1 MMQAIFRS
9 FLKVLVSFCFLALLS
24 GCGDPTINVSPD
36 RDADEAA
43 IRALLSATEAA
54 ANSGGS
60 VDVTALYT
68 SEGDVWIAGLSRQST
83 HEGVRENEEQFQGIP
98 GFQKWHVSNRSIRFI
113 SPDAAI
119 VESSAVTTLD
129 SGKFDEEATV
139 VVTRTDAGW
148 KIAAARVMNFDQTLL
163 NLMTSDVRTSDQQR
177 IKDVLNGIV
186 AAAQTGDLDA
196 YLSFVTED
204 AVMMWGG
211 QPEVIGHKA
220 VHEFMSQFSSGT
232 QFDVQWETDEIEIF
246 GNRAYHRY
254 SGIAVMTPNDGG
266 DVVRLDRK
274 YFDLLRKE
282 EDGTWRLSHHIY
294 NLNVPYSQD

>member
-9 FLKVLVSFCFLALLS
+9 SSKVLVCLCFLALLS
-24 GCGDPTINVSPD
+24 GCGSPTINASPD

-43 IRALLSATEAA
+43 IRALLAEIEAA
-54 ANSGGS
+54 ANAGGS
-60 VDVTALYT
+60 VDVAALYT
-68 SEGDVWIAGLSRQST
+68 PEGDVWIAGLSRRST
-83 HEGVRENEEQFQGIP
+83 QEGVRDNEEEFQGIP
-98 GFQKWHVSNRSIRFI
+98 GFQSWHSSNRSIRFI

-163 NLMTSDVRTSDQQR
+163 NLMNSDARASDQQQ
-177 IKDVLNGIV
+177 IKDVLSGIV

-196 YLSFVTED
+196 YLSFVTEN

-211 QPEVIGHKA
+211 QAEVIGHAA
-220 VHEFMSQFSSGT
+220 VHEFMTQFSGGT
-232 QFDVQWETDEIEIF
+232 QFDVEWETDEIEIF

-254 SGIAVMTPNDGG
+254 SGVAIQTPNDGG
-266 DVVRLDRK
+266 DVLRLDRK
-274 YFDLLRKE
+274 YLDLLRKE
-282 EDGTWRLSHHIY
+282 GGSWRISHHIY
-294 NLNVPYSQD
+294 NLNVPYSPD